1 MIGLIKNNWI
11 KGYIVK
17 YLLFEYIIFTYLDI
31 LNKVNELIR

>member
-11 KGYIVK
+11 KSYIVK